1 MMKVLIAEDDPVTR
15 KKLVALLE
23 DWGYGTESAPDG
35 SLALEMMRK
44 WSSPGLALV
53 DWEMP
58 GLKGTEL
65 CETVRKDPSLRTDYL
80 IMVTSKG
87 RKEDMLKGFSSGF
100 DDYLTKPFDAEE
112 LKARVRVGE
121 RILSL
126 EKELRDRAAD
136 AEGNYGDLLESFS
149 GGVIQI
155 DMDDMSG
162 PNTGIKVISA
172 NLRFCSML
180 DLTREDIIGSGLDR
194 FVHPGDH
201 EKVHKLL
208 LRRGPDAGCFDN
220 VETTLMRKDGST
232 LYARSGI
239 IELVGR
245 GTGIRT
251 MLLTFEDI
259 TKERTTHLGL
269 MRRTL
274 NYRIDEGKV
283 YLVLDKAPSTSLQ
296 AFKDLL
302 GIGYHGTVLSR
313 REEADLRR
321 MVNGSFSFRWVSG
334 TDVGGSI
341 PPDPKVLGT
350 LIKGLPSKEVLLLER
365 LDYLIS
371 RSGFDEVLRLVQ
383 TISESTMLK
392 GSIAILS
399 VDPATLSDKE
409 RALLM
414 NECDEM
420 EPYFRSNISEDL
432 YKVLKVVQKRTSM
445 HLDASLS
452 SIEEELELSRPTS
465 RKRVRQL
472 LEFEFLTEVLKGKEK
487 TYLLTDKGRHIVE

>member
-35 SLALEMMRK
+35 SLALEMMRR

-58 GLKGTEL
+58 GLTGTEL

-112 LKARVRVGE
+112 LRARVRVGE

-162 PNTGIKVISA
+162 PNSDIKVISA
-172 NLRFCSML
+172 NLKFCSML
-180 DLTREDIIGSGLDR
+180 DLTREDIIGSCLDR

-201 EKVHKLL
+201 QKFEGLL
-208 LRRGPDAGCFDN
+208 LRKDGGPICFDS
-220 VETTLMRKDGST
+220 VEASLLRKDGIT
-232 LYARSGI
+232 IYVRSSF
-239 IELVGR
+239 IELIGA
-245 GTGIRT
+245 GTGKRT
-251 MLLTFEDI
+251 MLVTFEDM
-259 TKERTTHLGL
+259 TKERTTHLEL

-274 NYRIDEGKV
+274 NYRIEEGKV
-283 YLVLDKAPSTSLQ
+283 YLVLEKAPSTYLQ

-313 REEADLRR
+313 REVSEFRR
-321 MVNGSFSFRWVSG
+321 MVDGTYSFHWVSG

-341 PPDPKVLGT
+341 PPDPKVLGP

-365 LDYLIS
+365 MDYLIS
-371 RSGFDEVLRLVQ
+371 RSGFDEVLHFVQ
-383 TISESTMLK
+383 TLSESTMLK

-420 EPYFRSNISEDL
+420 EPYFRSNISEEL